1 MLKLLTFFYKSLVK
15 AAFKKKKQYKNVLVF
30 KRCNLIFKMQFG
42 KKKIK
47 PIFDKPVTYFDRL
60 SLQGFDSHSLH
71 FAPEP
76 PEARQHPQDRPAHQT
91 N

>member
-1 MLKLLTFFYKSLVK
+1 
-15 AAFKKKKQYKNVLVF
+15 
-30 KRCNLIFKMQFG
+30 MQSDFQNAIR

-47 PIFDKPVTYFDRL
+47 PIFDKHVTYFDRL

-71 FAPEP
+71 FSPEP
-76 PEARQHPQDRPAHQT
+76 PEARQHPQDLPAHQT